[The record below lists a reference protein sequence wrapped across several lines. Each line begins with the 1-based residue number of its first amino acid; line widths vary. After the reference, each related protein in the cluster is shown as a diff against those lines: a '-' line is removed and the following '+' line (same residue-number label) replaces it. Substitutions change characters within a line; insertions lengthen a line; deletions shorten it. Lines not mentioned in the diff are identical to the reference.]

1 VSIGAVVLAAGSSR
15 RLGEPK
21 QLVRLREEALV
32 ERAVRVCLE
41 AGCEPVM
48 VVLGASADLVRKT
61 CSFQS
66 AVVVEN
72 ERWEEG
78 MGSSLRVG
86 VSALGTD
93 VDGVVVT
100 TCDMPA
106 VSPEHLRK
114 LTRTGETT
122 ASSYAGR
129 RGVPAYFPRGMFG
142 QLLELHGDAG
152 ARELLKDA
160 RVVELVDGELDVDT
174 LEDLARAR
182 ELYG

>member
-1 VSIGAVVLAAGSSR
+1 
-15 RLGEPK
+15 
-21 QLVRLREEALV
+21 
-32 ERAVRVCLE
+32 
-41 AGCEPVM
+41 M

-66 AVVVEN
+66 AVIVDN

-93 VDGVVVT
+93 ADGVVVT

-114 LTRTGETT
+114 LMRTGEIT

-129 RGVPAYFPRGMFG
+129 RGVPAYFPREMFG

-160 RVVELVDGELDVDT
+160 RVVELADGELDVDT